1 MTVLNIPVENIAEG
15 CSGFFVGNVRDEE
28 ENMGKKTEDG
38 RFAQADREALIA
50 LGAYALYFLWWY
62 ATAYGLGDGDPQSYS
77 RIMGMPSWFFYSCI
91 VGYPLITLFLWGVMR
106 LFFRN
111 MPLDDDRE
119 EGDGVSSLREESGER
134 EKAVEGGSPERCTGC
149 KEGKAGRDA

>member
-1 MTVLNIPVENIAEG
+1 
-15 CSGFFVGNVRDEE
+15 
-28 ENMGKKTEDG
+28 MGKKTADG

-62 ATAYGLGDGDPQSYS
+62 VTAYGLGDGDPRAYS
-77 RIMGMPSWFFYSCI
+77 RVMGMPSWFFYSCI
-91 VGYPLITLFLWGVMR
+91 VGYPLITLFLWGLMR

-119 EGDGVSSLREESGER
+119 QGDGVSAPSEESCKTGE
-134 EKAVEGGSPERCTGC
+134 TGR
-149 KEGKAGRDA
+149 GA